1 MATMIIDNRKVEFT
15 DEKNVL
21 EVVRKAGIDLPT
33 FCYYSELSIYGACR
47 MCIVEDKWGGVFTS
61 CSQIPKDGMAISTQ
75 TPKLRKY
82 RKTILELLLSNHDRD
97 CTSCNITG
105 RCDLQKLARRFGLD
119 EIRFGELDKK
129 LPIDDSSH
137 SIVRNPNKC
146 IYCGDCVRVCE
157 EVQGIGALS
166 FTHRGSNLRI
176 SPAFNKTISEVNCV
190 DCGQCRTVCPT
201 AAITVKDERDEFW
214 HLLGDKNKRIVA
226 QIAPAVRVALGE
238 RFGLKAGEVTIGRI
252 VAALKMVGVDEV
264 YDTAFA
270 ADMTVIEESNEF
282 IERLTNNENLPL
294 FTSCCPGWVKFA
306 GNRYPELENNISSC
320 KSPQQMFGA
329 VVKEYYKGKDIED
342 GKETVMISIMPCTAK
357 KAEAARPEFEV
368 DNIRDVDLVITTNE
382 LARIIKEMGIVFDEL
397 EDESFDM
404 PFGLASGSGIIFGAT
419 GGVTEAVVTRLLK
432 SKPDH
437 TEKQVIFKDVRGME
451 NIKESVFTVDGREVK
466 VAIVHGLK
474 NADDL
479 IKMIKSGDRHYDFIE
494 VMACPGGCVSGGGQ
508 PAPADIEMRK
518 ERAMGLYKIDRTSF
532 IKSSENNPIA
542 TRIFEELLKD
552 KKHLI
557 HVHSRQDEDLVSKEE

>member
-1 MATMIIDNRKVEFT
+1 MATMIIDNRKIEFN

-21 EVVRKAGIDLPT
+21 EVIRKAGIDLPT

-47 MCIVEDKWGGVFTS
+47 MCIVEDEWGNIFTS
-61 CSQIPKDGMAISTQ
+61 CSQIPKDGMNISTQ
-75 TPKLRKY
+75 TPRIRRY
-82 RKTILELLLSNHDRD
+82 RKNILELLLSSHDRD

-105 RCDLQKLARRFGLD
+105 RCDLQKLARRFGIE

-129 LPIDDSSH
+129 LAIDDSSH

-157 EVQGIGALS
+157 EVQGVGALS

-190 DCGQCRTVCPT
+190 DCGQCRTSCPT
-201 AAITVKDERDEFW
+201 GAITVKDDREAFW
-214 HLLGDKNKRIVA
+214 DVVADKKKRVVA

-238 RFGLKAGEVTIGRI
+238 RFGMEAGEVTIGKI
-252 VAALKMVGVDEV
+252 VASLKLVGVDEV

-270 ADMTVIEESNEF
+270 ADMTVIEESEEF
-282 IERLTNNENLPL
+282 VQRLTSGENLPL

-306 GNRYPELENNISSC
+306 ENKYPELENNISSC

-329 VVKEYYKGKDIED
+329 VVKEYYKEKDIED
-342 GKETVMISIMPCTAK
+342 GKETIMVSVMPCTAK
-357 KAEAARPEFEV
+357 KAEAAREEFEV
-368 DNIRDVDLVITTNE
+368 DGIRDVDIVITTNE

-397 EDESFDM
+397 EDESLDM
-404 PFGLASGSGIIFGAT
+404 PFGLASGAGIIFGAT

-432 SKPDH
+432 DKPNH

-451 NIKESVFTVDGREVK
+451 NIKESIFTVDGKEVR

-479 IKMIKSGDRHYDFIE
+479 IKMIKSGEKHYDFIE

-508 PAPADIEMRK
+508 PSPVDTELRK
-518 ERAMGLYKIDRTSF
+518 ERAKGLYKIDRTSF
-532 IKSSENNPIA
+532 IKSSENNPIVS
-542 TRIFEELLKD
+542 RLFEDMLKD

-557 HVHSRQDEDLVSKEE
+557 HVHKK

>member
-1 MATMIIDNRKVEFT
+1 MGTMIIDNKKVDFS

-21 EVVRKAGIDLPT
+21 EVIRKTGIDLPT

-47 MCIVEDKWGGVFTS
+47 MCIVEDEWGNVFTS
-61 CSQIPKDGMAISTQ
+61 CSQLPKNGMTIFTQ
-75 TPKLRKY
+75 TPKLRRY
-82 RKTILELLLSNHDRD
+82 RKNILELLLSSHDRD

-105 RCDLQKLARRFGLD
+105 RCDLQKLARRFGVE

-157 EVQGIGALS
+157 EVQGVGALS

-176 SPAFNKTISEVNCV
+176 SPAFDKSISEVNCV

-201 AAITVKDERDEFW
+201 GAITVKDNREDLW
-214 HLLGDKNKRIVA
+214 DVLWDKNKRVVA

-238 RFGLKAGEVTIGRI
+238 RFGMEAGEVTIGKI
-252 VAALKMVGVDEV
+252 VASLKMIGVDEV

-270 ADMTVIEESNEF
+270 ADMTVIEESEEF
-282 IERLTNNENLPL
+282 VQRLTSGENLPL

-306 GNRYPELENNISSC
+306 ENKYPELEDNISSC

-329 VVKEYYKGKDIED
+329 VVKEYYKEKDKED
-342 GKETVMISIMPCTAK
+342 GKETIMVSVMPCTAK
-357 KAEAARPEFEV
+357 KAEAAREEFELDGV
-368 DNIRDVDLVITTNE
+368 RDVDIVITTNE

-397 EDESFDM
+397 EDESLDM
-404 PFGLASGSGIIFGAT
+404 PFGLASGAGIIFGAT

-432 SKPDH
+432 DKPNH
-437 TEKQVIFKDVRGME
+437 AQKQVIFKDVRGME
-451 NIKESVFTVDGREVK
+451 NIKESIFTVDGREVK

-479 IKMIKSGDRHYDFIE
+479 IKMIKSGERHYDFIE

-508 PAPADIEMRK
+508 PSPVDTSLRK
-518 ERAMGLYKIDRTSF
+518 ERAKGLYKIDRTSF
-532 IKSSENNPIA
+532 IKSSDKNPIVS
-542 TRIFEELLKD
+542 RLFEDMLKD

-557 HVHSRQDEDLVSKEE
+557 HVHKK

>member
-1 MATMIIDNRKVEFT
+1 MGTMIIDNKKVEFSN
-15 DEKNVL
+15 EKNVL
-21 EVVRKAGIDLPT
+21 EVIRKTGIDLPT

-47 MCIVEDKWGGVFTS
+47 MCIVEDKWGNIFTS
-61 CSQIPKDGMAISTQ
+61 CSQLPKDGMSISTQ
-75 TPKLRKY
+75 TPKLRRY
-82 RKTILELLLSNHDRD
+82 RKNILELLLSSHDRD

-105 RCDLQKLARRFGLD
+105 RCDLQKLARRFGIE

-157 EVQGIGALS
+157 EVQGVGALS
-166 FTHRGSNLRI
+166 FTHRGSDLRI
-176 SPAFNKTISEVNCV
+176 SPAFNKGIGEVNCV
-190 DCGQCRTVCPT
+190 DCGQCRTSCPT
-201 AAITVKDERDEFW
+201 GAITVKDDREDFW
-214 HLLGDKNKRIVA
+214 EVIWDKNKRVVA

-238 RFGLKAGEVTIGRI
+238 RFGMEAGEVTIGKI
-252 VAALKMVGVDEV
+252 VASLKKVGVNEV

-270 ADMTVIEESNEF
+270 ADMTVMEESEEF
-282 IERLTNNENLPL
+282 VQRLTSEENLPL

-306 GNRYPELENNISSC
+306 ENRYPELENNISSC

-329 VVKEYYKGKDIED
+329 VVKEYYKEKDKED
-342 GKETVMISIMPCTAK
+342 GKETVMVSVMPCTAK
-357 KAEAARPEFEV
+357 KAEAAREEFEV
-368 DNIRDVDLVITTNE
+368 DGVRDVDIVITTNE

-397 EDESFDM
+397 EDESLDM
-404 PFGLASGSGIIFGAT
+404 PFGLASGAGIIFGAT

-432 SKPDH
+432 DKPDH
-437 TEKQVIFKDVRGME
+437 TEKQVIFKNVRGMD
-451 NIKESVFTVDGREVK
+451 NIKESIFTVDGREVK

-479 IKMIKSGDRHYDFIE
+479 IKMIKSGERYYDFIE

-508 PAPADIEMRK
+508 PSPVDTELRK
-518 ERAMGLYKIDRTSF
+518 ERAKGLYKIDRTSF
-532 IKSSENNPIA
+532 IKSSDKNPIVSK
-542 TRIFEELLKD
+542 IFEDMLKD

-557 HVHSRQDEDLVSKEE
+557 HVHKK

>member
-1 MATMIIDNRKVEFT
+1 MGTMIIDNKKVEFS

-21 EVVRKAGIDLPT
+21 EVIRKTGIDLPT

-47 MCIVEDKWGGVFTS
+47 MCIVEDKWGNIFTS
-61 CSQIPKDGMAISTQ
+61 CSQLPKDGMSISTQ
-75 TPKLRKY
+75 TPKLRRY
-82 RKTILELLLSNHDRD
+82 RKNILELLLSSHDRD

-105 RCDLQKLARRFGLD
+105 RCDLQKLARRFGIE

-157 EVQGIGALS
+157 EVQGVGALS

-176 SPAFNKTISEVNCV
+176 SPAFNKSISEVNCV
-190 DCGQCRTVCPT
+190 DCGQCRTACPT
-201 AAITVKDERDEFW
+201 GAITVKDNREEFW
-214 HLLGDKNKRIVA
+214 DVLWNKNKRVVA

-238 RFGLKAGEVTIGRI
+238 RFGMEAGEVTIGKI
-252 VAALKMVGVDEV
+252 VASLKMVGVDEV

-270 ADMTVIEESNEF
+270 ADMTVIEESEEF
-282 IERLTNNENLPL
+282 VQRLASGENLPL

-306 GNRYPELENNISSC
+306 ESRYPELENNISSC

-329 VVKEYYKGKDIED
+329 VVKEYYKEKDKED
-342 GKETVMISIMPCTAK
+342 GKETIMVSVMPCTAK
-357 KAEAARPEFEV
+357 KAEAAREEFEV
-368 DNIRDVDLVITTNE
+368 DGIRDVDIVITTNE

-397 EDESFDM
+397 EDESLDM
-404 PFGLASGSGIIFGAT
+404 PFGLASGAGIIFGAT

-432 SKPDH
+432 DKPDH
-437 TEKQVIFKDVRGME
+437 AEKQVIFKDVRGMK
-451 NIKESVFTVDGREVK
+451 NIKESIFTVDGREVK

-479 IKMIKSGDRHYDFIE
+479 IKMIKSGEKHYDFIE

-508 PAPADIEMRK
+508 PSPVDTDLRK
-518 ERAMGLYKIDRTSF
+518 ERAKGLYKIDRTSF
-532 IKSSENNPIA
+532 IKSSDKNPIVS
-542 TRIFEELLKD
+542 RLFEDMLKD

-557 HVHSRQDEDLVSKEE
+557 HVHKK

>member
-1 MATMIIDNRKVEFT
+1 MGTMIIDNKKVDFS

-21 EVVRKAGIDLPT
+21 EVIRKTGIDLPT

-47 MCIVEDKWGGVFTS
+47 MCIVEDEWGNVFTS
-61 CSQIPKDGMAISTQ
+61 CSQLPKNGMTIFTQ
-75 TPKLRKY
+75 TPKLRRY
-82 RKTILELLLSNHDRD
+82 RKNILELLLSSHDRD

-105 RCDLQKLARRFGLD
+105 RCDLQKLARRFGVE

-129 LPIDDSSH
+129 LPIDDSSQ

-157 EVQGIGALS
+157 EVQGVGALS

-176 SPAFNKTISEVNCV
+176 SPAFDKSISEVNCV

-201 AAITVKDERDEFW
+201 GAITVKDNREDLW
-214 HLLGDKNKRIVA
+214 DVLWDKNKRVVA

-238 RFGLKAGEVTIGRI
+238 RFGMEAGEVTIGKI
-252 VAALKMVGVDEV
+252 VASLKMIGVDEV

-270 ADMTVIEESNEF
+270 ADMTVIEESEEF
-282 IERLTNNENLPL
+282 VQRLTSGENLPL

-306 GNRYPELENNISSC
+306 ENKYPELEDNISSC

-329 VVKEYYKGKDIED
+329 VVKEYYKEKDKED
-342 GKETVMISIMPCTAK
+342 GKETIMVSVMPCTAK
-357 KAEAARPEFEV
+357 KAEAAREEFELDGV
-368 DNIRDVDLVITTNE
+368 RDVDIVITTNE

-397 EDESFDM
+397 EDESLDM
-404 PFGLASGSGIIFGAT
+404 PFGLASGAGIIFGAT

-432 SKPDH
+432 DKPNH
-437 TEKQVIFKDVRGME
+437 AQKQVIFKDVRGME
-451 NIKESVFTVDGREVK
+451 NIKESIFTVDGREVK

-479 IKMIKSGDRHYDFIE
+479 IKMIKSGERHYDFIE

-508 PAPADIEMRK
+508 PSPVDTSLRK
-518 ERAMGLYKIDRTSF
+518 ERAKGLYKIDRTSF
-532 IKSSENNPIA
+532 IKSSDKNPIVS
-542 TRIFEELLKD
+542 RLFEDMLKD

-557 HVHSRQDEDLVSKEE
+557 HVHKK